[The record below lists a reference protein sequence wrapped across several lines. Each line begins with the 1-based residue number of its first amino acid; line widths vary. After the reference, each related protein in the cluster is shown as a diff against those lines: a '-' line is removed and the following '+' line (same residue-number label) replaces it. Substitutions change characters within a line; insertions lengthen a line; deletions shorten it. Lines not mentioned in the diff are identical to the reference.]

1 MTSSC
6 HDNESLTF
14 CNRIVDFSNFR
25 LNFANKDSC
34 LPSTLIHAKMK
45 VLHSALIVGAVLSC
59 LPGTCYSKP
68 ELQLLS
74 VIFRHGDRT
83 PNAEA
88 IFPTDPNYHNDFFPI
103 GHGGLTNSGKLR
115 MYKLGEFLR
124 EKYQNFLGD
133 VYYPELVSARSTDYA
148 RTKMSLQLA
157 LASLFRPSYLEKW
170 HEMLDWQPV
179 PFSYVPIP
187 RDDLLATTSKP
198 RYLAEKT
205 RVAMLPDIQARFR
218 NLSEFMSQLTKLTG
232 KNISGSFDITQIYD
246 TLLSEDM
253 MNLSLPSWAADMF
266 PDGKLS
272 EAALLFYDII
282 TYDTNVT
289 ESVAGG
295 SSVANNH
302 RSNINWMLYLSAVII
317 ELWKEVDAYYVKVL
331 YYLGNST
338 VLELQLPGCP
348 DVLCSFDKFTSNVK
362 DILELAERRETKL
375 KF

>member
-1 MTSSC
+1 
-6 HDNESLTF
+6 
-14 CNRIVDFSNFR
+14 
-25 LNFANKDSC
+25 
-34 LPSTLIHAKMK
+34 MK

-289 ESVAGG
+289 ESVAGKLMLEIQRNMLAMK
-295 SSVANNH
+295 SETREIRAKLLLYSAH
-302 RSNINWMLYLSAVII
+302 ETNIVGVLKALNTYKTHIPFYSSAVII